1 MSIKYE
7 LKTFQVTVNNHC
19 RFNLIEEMWQIT
31 ELLLA
36 GLQTLELWA
45 QILSEEEFVFSKIST
60 LRADYCTIEDAK

>member
-1 MSIKYE
+1 
-7 LKTFQVTVNNHC
+7 
-19 RFNLIEEMWQIT
+19 MWQIT